1 MILPNAL
8 PLRACAIAAAV
19 ATASGTIAGWK
30 LHDAL
35 IHRPHLAADAKAAR
49 KVAEAARAAEARGS
63 TIATTVR
70 DANDGRQAE
79 IRTVTRTLLKEVP
92 RYVAAT
98 LPCPAPVDP
107 APPGAPD
114 RRIVADVSVGFG
126 LLHDAAARGTGLP
139 AAAGVDLDAARGTG
153 LPSAAAT
160 IVGNYGLCRS
170 WRAEAVSWRDWY
182 ARQSAIWPVKPA
194 RPTSVASIPV
204 H

>member
-1 MILPNAL
+1 MILPTAI
-8 PLRACAIAAAV
+8 PARVCAIAAAV
-19 ATASGTIAGWK
+19 AAASGTIAGWK

-49 KVAEAARAAEARGS
+49 KAADAARAAEARGS
-63 TIATTVR
+63 AIATTVR

-92 RYVAAT
+92 RYVSAT
-98 LPCPAPVDP
+98 IPCSAPD
-107 APPGAPD
+107 APPD
-114 RRIVADVSVGFG
+114 RRVAADVSVGFG

-153 LPSAAAT
+153 MPAAAAT

-182 ARQSAIWPVKPA
+182 ARQSAAWPVEPA
-194 RPTSVASIPV
+194 QPTSVASIPV